1 MRVSAV
7 MSAVFFLSATGFLC
21 GSGCTNIDNPVR
33 EEETAEL
40 VITAGM
46 TEVLD
51 TEPVRLEALGG
62 SGTIAWETEPQAFG
76 SFSPDGDKS
85 VVYSP
90 PDVDGTVA
98 VTITARDDTGRSS
111 TVQITV
117 IDEGPPPS
125 PGDILL
131 NEIAWAGTLTSS
143 YDEYIEIINSTE
155 RPFFLPFWKIENA
168 AGSGTP
174 LVFSGRIQKNGVFL
188 IANYPSESEKTAIT
202 CRIDFTDSAVS
213 LSNTFFGPFILKDSH
228 GSTFD
233 TVGDGGD
240 YTDNLKGDKKPSLSR
255 YTYAGT
261 PGWDGDSWYTEGTS
275 VNLSDGTFG
284 TPGAENSDT
293 PLYTG
298 PGEDDAL
305 AIITEFGVNTDEEIG
320 EDWVE
325 LLITRSGNLKNLVV
339 TDLDADDSSI
349 SGGEDVWEEAGTYIL
364 VVWSDEAFIEGN
376 TFYISDTDLP
386 GTKDEIALMCGN
398 TFIDGLC
405 YSVDDKLPDDYEDLC
420 VYGWE
425 GDPIGSLS
433 ASRRTED
440 GGSGY
445 MTAMIP
451 ASWDASAS
459 SSPGEKNW

>member
-7 MSAVFFLSATGFLC
+7 ISAVFFLSAMGFLC

-33 EEETAEL
+33 EEATAQL
-40 VITAGM
+40 VITAGK

-62 SGTIAWETEPQAFG
+62 SGTIVWETEPQAFG
-76 SFSPDGDKS
+76 SFSPDTGES
-85 VVYSP
+85 VLYSP
-90 PDVDGTVA
+90 SDVDGTVA

-117 IDEGPPPS
+117 IDEGPPPV

-131 NEIAWAGTLTSS
+131 NEIAWAGTLMSS
-143 YDEYIEIINSTE
+143 YDEYIELKNSAE
-155 RPFFLPFWKIENA
+155 RPIFLSYWKIENA
-168 AGSGTP
+168 AGSETP
-174 LVFSGRIQKNGVFL
+174 LVFSGRIQKNGTFL

-202 CRIDFTDSAVS
+202 CQIDFSDSAVS
-213 LSNTFFGPFILKDSH
+213 LSNTFFGPFILKDSD
-228 GSTFD
+228 GVTFD

-240 YTDNLKGDKKPSLSR
+240 YTDNLKGEKKPSLSR

-298 PGEDDAL
+298 PLEDDAL

-320 EDWVE
+320 EDWAE

-339 TDLDADDSSI
+339 TDLDGDDSSI
-349 SGGEDVWEEAGTYIL
+349 CGGEDVWEDVGTYIL
-364 VVWSDEAFIEGN
+364 VLWSDAPAIQGT

-398 TFIDGLC
+398 TCIDGLC
-405 YSVDDKLPDDYEDLC
+405 YSVDGELPDDYEDLC
-420 VYGWE
+420 GYGWE

-445 MTAMIP
+445 MTAMTP
-451 ASWDASAS
+451 ASWDLSAS
-459 SSPGEKNW
+459 PSPGQENQ

>member
-7 MSAVFFLSATGFLC
+7 MSAVIFLFATGFLC
-21 GSGCTNIDNPVR
+21 GSGCTNIDNPVK
-33 EEETAEL
+33 EEETAQL
-40 VITAGM
+40 VVTAGK

-62 SGTIAWETEPQAFG
+62 GDTVVWETKPQAFG
-76 SFSPDGDKS
+76 SFFPDTGES

-90 PDVDGTVA
+90 PDIDGTAV

-111 TVQITV
+111 AVQITV
-117 IDEGPPPS
+117 IDERLPPS

-143 YDEYIEIINSTE
+143 YDEYIELKNSAE
-155 RPFFLPFWKIENA
+155 RPFFLSYWKIENA

-174 LVFSGRIQKNGVFL
+174 LVFSGRIQKNGAFL

-228 GSTFD
+228 DVIFD

-240 YTDNLKGDKKPSLSR
+240 YTDDLKGEKKPSLSR

-261 PGWDGDSWYTEGTS
+261 PGWNGDSWYTEGTS

-305 AIITEFGVNTDEEIG
+305 AIITEFGVNTNEEIG
-320 EDWVE
+320 EDWAE

-339 TDLDADDSSI
+339 TDLDGDDSSI
-349 SGGEDVWEEAGTYIL
+349 CGGEDVWEDVGTYIL
-364 VVWSDEAFIEGN
+364 VVWSDAPAIQGT

-398 TFIDGLC
+398 TCIDGLC
-405 YSVDDKLPDDYEDLC
+405 YSVNGELPDDYEDLC
-420 VYGWE
+420 GYGWE

-445 MTAMIP
+445 MTAMTP

-459 SSPGEKNW
+459 PSPGQKNW

>member
-1 MRVSAV
+1 MRVSAG
-7 MSAVFFLSATGFLC
+7 MSAVIFLFAMGFFC
-21 GSGCTNIDNPVR
+21 GSGCTNIDNPVK
-33 EEETAEL
+33 EGETAQL
-40 VITAGM
+40 VITAGK

-51 TEPVRLEALGG
+51 TEPVLLEALGG
-62 SGTIAWETEPQAFG
+62 AVTIVWETEPQAFG
-76 SFSPDGDKS
+76 SFSPDTGES

-90 PDVDGTVA
+90 PDVDGTVV

-111 TVQITV
+111 AVQITV

-143 YDEYIEIINSTE
+143 YDEYIELKNKTE
-155 RPFFLPFWKIENA
+155 RPFFLSYWKIENA

-174 LVFSGRIQKNGVFL
+174 LVFSGRIQKNGTFL

-228 GSTFD
+228 GATFD

-261 PGWDGDSWYTEGTS
+261 PGWDSGFWYTEGTS

-305 AIITEFGVNTDEEIG
+305 AIITEFGVNTNEEIG

-349 SGGEDVWEEAGTYIL
+349 SGGEDVWEVAGTYIL
-364 VVWSDEAFIEGN
+364 VVWSVEASIEGN

-386 GTKDEIALMCGN
+386 TTKDEIALLCGN

-405 YSVDDKLPDDYEDLC
+405 YSVDDKFPDDYEDLC
-420 VYGWE
+420 GYGWE
-425 GDPIGSLS
+425 GDPIGSLY
-433 ASRRTED
+433 ASRRAGD
-440 GGSGY
+440 GSSGY
-445 MTAMIP
+445 MTAMTP
-451 ASWDASAS
+451 ASWDTSAS
-459 SSPGEKNW
+459 PSPGQENR